1 MRNVTAII
9 IACLNRNFL
18 FLLKP
23 FRIFYDFVPSK
34 IQNPSVLKQ
43 IFLIELNKI
52 SMNLLILLGSA
63 HFLLT
68 LLQYLAKNQRSFVVY
83 ILWRKLKPFI
93 IMIQGEVSTKGYYVS
108 HLCQFWQC
116 AIESLL
122 TPPLCLYKAVREWR
136 NIILKRD
143 LTNVNLKI
151 RCATTCECLVYTQS
165 RER

>member
-34 IQNPSVLKQ
+34 IQNPCVLKQ
-43 IFLIELNKI
+43 IFLIKLNKI
-52 SMNLLILLGSA
+52 SMNLLISLGSA

-83 ILWRKLKPFI
+83 ILKKTQAFYNNDTGRGFYKRILRFSL
-93 IMIQGEVSTKGYYVS
+93 VS
-108 HLCQFWQC
+108 
-116 AIESLL
+116 IL
-122 TPPLCLYKAVREWR
+122 TMC
-136 NIILKRD
+136 N
-143 LTNVNLKI
+143 
-151 RCATTCECLVYTQS
+151 
-165 RER
+165 